1 MDRISQIKARL
12 EAIKP
17 WAKPYPEPVSSPL
30 YSRSEKSRWDRE
42 AQDFRY
48 EITRLEKELKELEER
63 ELAELRK
70 DKERLDWLA
79 DRDNHAGQVLLP
91 TGCVQN
97 NLSSLRDAIDEAMAE
112 NPTKENSMSK
122 EQEQRIINILVN
134 EALRKDKE
142 RLEWLLENAVIQ
154 YYPTTHPDDLCRITS
169 KDDVDEAMKG
179 E

>member
-42 AQDFRY
+42 AQEFRY

-70 DKERLDWLA
+70 DKERLDWLQSS
-79 DRDNHAGQVLLP
+79 DLTLNHWEEGPVWCKKGLW
-91 TGCVQN
+91 TI
-97 NLSSLRDAIDEAMAE
+97 REYIDAE
-112 NPTKENSMSK
+112 
-122 EQEQRIINILVN
+122 
-134 EALRKDKE
+134 
-142 RLEWLLENAVIQ
+142 
-154 YYPTTHPDDLCRITS
+154 
-169 KDDVDEAMKG
+169 MKG
-179 E
+179 ESL

>member
-1 MDRISQIKARL
+1 MSDTPRTDKLATTL
-12 EAIKP
+12 EDYAGYNEVVPADECRAI
-17 WAKPYPEPVSSPL
+17 
-30 YSRSEKSRWDRE
+30 
-42 AQDFRY
+42 
-48 EITRLEKELKELEER
+48 ER

-79 DRDNHAGQVLLP
+79 DRDNCTGQVLLP

-134 EALRKDKE
+134 EALRADKE